1 MLSACRCTAF
11 EWQERSA
18 DGYRLAAS
26 RDRISAM
33 NWISAKK
40 NGKKGR
46 CALRRPAFF
55 AEERPVCFGNEKKK
69 ASTRHMLY
77 RSVLTDFGGQERGSR
92 RKSGEGTESIF
103 RGSCVR
109 ILPVGPC
116 VLKKQQKSQRVTV
129 RPFLTFCGKCAIL
142 FVYGYFY
149 RRCAPAR
156 GQYLHPGKNR
166 VSTRNAGIPARV
178 PRRRPLRSRRRGR
191 QGEALSGSAGSV

>member
-1 MLSACRCTAF
+1 MLSACRCTVF

-40 NGKKGR
+40 NGNKGR

-55 AEERPVCFGNEKKK
+55 AEARPVCFGNEKRKPQHGTC
-69 ASTRHMLY
+69 STAPCGQILAG
-77 RSVLTDFGGQERGSR
+77 RSAEAGE
-92 RKSGEGTESIF
+92 KSGEGTQSIF

-129 RPFLTFCGKCAIL
+129 RPFLTFCGKRAIL
-142 FVYGYFY
+142 FVYVYFY

-166 VSTRNAGIPARV
+166 VSTRNAGIPARL
-178 PRRRPLRSRRRGR
+178 PRRRPLRSQRHGR